1 MPQFHLA
8 LSQALKR
15 RRNPWNWCVQLL
27 GIALLSLALWFK
39 NGSLF
44 GIGMIALSAS
54 LFELHL
60 SELHSRRISRAMRAE
75 QAWIDK
81 PWTTRKR
88 LEVLLI
94 ALLLAGVLWS
104 LATRDI
110 AILLL
115 VIGVVTLAGVGA
127 AQAAVKLD
135 D

>member
-1 MPQFHLA
+1 MPQFPLPLA
-8 LSQALKR
+8 QALKR

-27 GIALLSLALWFK
+27 GVALLAIALWLKS
-39 NGSLF
+39 GTLF
-44 GIGMIALSAS
+44 GIGTIALGAS

-60 SELHSRRISRAMRAE
+60 PDLNSRQISRAMRAE
-75 QAWIDK
+75 RAWRDK

-88 LEVLLI
+88 LEILFIVT
-94 ALLLAGVLWS
+94 LLAGTLWS

-115 VIGVVTLAGVGA
+115 VVGVVALAGVGV